1 MPLTVFINAGPWL
14 PVPLSG
20 YGGVET
26 MLRWA
31 TACTSRSAA
40 PSRSWF
46 EYWAGRFEAI
56 WDAAREPGADG
67 RVALNRVPAD
77 RTDNPEA
84 RPQ

>member
-1 MPLTVFINAGPWL
+1 MPLTVFRTES
-14 PVPLSG
+14 VP
-20 YGGVET
+20 
-26 MLRWA
+26 
-31 TACTSRSAA
+31 
-40 PSRSWF
+40 WF

-67 RVALNRVPAD
+67 RVALNHVPAD